1 MKLISRHRPLER
13 FFSLQSQPSSQA
25 GAIRLEKGK
34 ASGEQPHCNADRNQT
49 VLLIEGE
56 LVIEIGRIGQTIRP
70 GTTLTV
76 PAGVRHRFVNRGRS
90 PALAFTVLA

>member
-1 MKLISRHRPLER
+1 MKTIPRTRTVEN
-13 FFSLQSQPSSQA
+13 FFVLQSQPSSQA

-34 ASGEQPHCNADRNQT
+34 ASGEQPHWNSDRNQT

-56 LVIEIGRIGQTIRP
+56 LVVEVGRIGQKIRP

-76 PAGVRHRFVNRGRS
+76 PAGVRHRFVNRGRA
-90 PALAFTVLA
+90 PALAFTVLT